1 MKKRYLVSALLGS
14 TLLLGACNQGDDDS
28 KHHND
33 KKETSHK
40 TEDKKSHKVDSSKSK
55 ITHRNLRTTIQ
66 NLIVQNIKNR
76 NLIKTTYCDGV
87 V

>member
-33 KKETSHK
+33 KRKHLIK
-40 TEDKKSHKVDSSKSK
+40 RK
-55 ITHRNLRTTIQ
+55 IRNLIR
-66 NLIVQNIKNR
+66 LIVQNLKS
-76 NLIKTTYCDGV
+76 LIEI
-87 V
+87 